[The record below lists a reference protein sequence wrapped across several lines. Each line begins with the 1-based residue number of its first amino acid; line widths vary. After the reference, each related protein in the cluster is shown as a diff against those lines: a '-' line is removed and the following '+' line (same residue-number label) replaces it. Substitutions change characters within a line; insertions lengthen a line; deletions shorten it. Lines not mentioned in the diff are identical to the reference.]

1 MMEFVNLT
9 EAEYRSFWEQ
19 YPNRTFLNSPESA
32 ALKKKENW
40 KTEFVGVKENGSI
53 LCAALISSIPVMKVY
68 RYFYV
73 QRGFLID
80 YSDRELLKFFTDELV
95 KYTKNQKGLY
105 ILADPY
111 VLYKERDI
119 NGELVEGGFDN
130 SYVIEN
136 MEACGFEHQPFIRSY
151 DGGEVKWM
159 FSLYLDGKDEKTL
172 LKEMHQQTRWSVNRT
187 RKEGVQVRELADDEM
202 DIFYTMMTETAE
214 RRHFE
219 TRDRNFFKL
228 QKEIYGDHVKVVAAY
243 LDVSDYLN
251 KLAQE
256 KDRLDKE
263 MAEIDAKLAEVA
275 KSKKFLKR
283 QRVAQEALDLNAK
296 KTKEAQELMDK
307 YGEIVY
313 MASAVFTIYDN
324 EVVYLFSA
332 THDQF
337 RKYYAP
343 YAIQWYMIR
352 YALEHR
358 IPRYNFYGIS
368 GNFSEDADDYGVYMF
383 KKGFNGVVE
392 QLVGDFIYP
401 LRKGAYSMYKSL
413 KK

>member
-202 DIFYTMMTETAE
+202 DIFYTMMTETAV

-228 QKEIYGDHVKVVAAY
+228 QKEMYGDHVKVVAAY

-263 MAEIDAKLAEVA
+263 MTEIDAKLAEVA

-352 YALEHR
+352 YALEHH